1 MPTPR
6 KASQIAALADKLG
19 RAKLAIVADYRGLKV
34 KDLSSLRRQLGG
46 HHSELEV
53 AKNTL
58 LTKAAA
64 DAGIN
69 VGTTLFKGPTA
80 IAFCFDDVVE
90 PAKVIADFARTSRIL
105 SVRGGLLE
113 GNLIGADGVA
123 SLATLPP
130 VDQLRAQLVGTI
142 SGPLSTT
149 VGVLNAVLQTFVATL
164 EARSEQISGHAA

>member
-34 KDLSSLRRQLGG
+34 KDLSALRRQLGG

-69 VGTTLFKGPTA
+69 VGTALFKGPTA

-90 PAKVIADFARTSRIL
+90 PAKVIADFARTSRTL
-105 SVRGGLLE
+105 SVRGRKSDRGRRS
-113 GNLIGADGVA
+113 GQFGYVA
-123 SLATLPP
+123 SSRPA
-130 VDQLRAQLVGTI
+130 
-142 SGPLSTT
+142 
-149 VGVLNAVLQTFVATL
+149 
-164 EARSEQISGHAA
+164 ARSVGWNDQWSAQQYGRCA